1 MSVAS
6 AVRGPG
12 VSGLADVAA
21 EDGPSESAGAG
32 ELGLGDDDDGANGL
46 PVISVNAAGLGFH
59 ELRWKLFFL
68 RTLAR
73 YAARIA
79 AVAWE
84 GVRQYELAEAMLGV
98 RPCEVIDVVVI
109 SSRGRVWCG

>member
-1 MSVAS
+1 MLQYDTRRHAGRGAHNVRRGRRWPLGAHGSGSQSALMMSVAS
-6 AVRGPG
+6 AVGGLG

-32 ELGLGDDDDGANGL
+32 ELGLGDDDANGL
-46 PVISVNAAGLGFH
+46 PVISVNAAGVGFH

-73 YAARIA
+73 
-79 AVAWE
+79 
-84 GVRQYELAEAMLGV
+84 
-98 RPCEVIDVVVI
+98 
-109 SSRGRVWCG
+109 